1 MKQRGIALIVV
12 LLIVAMVT
20 IIATEMA
27 GRLQLQVRRAANL
40 KDGNQ
45 AFWYALGAEEYAA
58 IAIRRLYEEDDEVIH
73 IKQPWASSEL
83 AFPLEGGG
91 IQAQLEDMQSCFNLN
106 AIQPGNNNQNPG
118 EGGED
123 GEGDR
128 RSSSNRSSEAQA
140 GAGSGGRIGNGIDG
154 LPGAFHRLLR
164 NDELNVPSLNADT
177 LKDSLVD
184 WLDEDSDLSGSFGAE
199 DPDYE
204 SKQFPYLAANALM
217 TNKTELRLVK
227 GAQLPWIN
235 DLMKY
240 VCAIPNEPNFTLN
253 VNTLTPEKAPLLA
266 ALTGVSVAD
275 ATNLIG
281 NIPYDTK
288 DDFLNQSEVASQ
300 GLSDQQKNWFDV
312 TTRYFILHTKSS
324 YNNATFAMSTVFKVD
339 ESKNVQVI
347 RREFGGKL

>member
-1 MKQRGIALIVV
+1 VKQRGVALIVV

-45 AFWYALGAEEYAA
+45 AFWYALSAEEFAA
-58 IAIRRLYEEDDEVIH
+58 ISIRRLYEEDDDVIH

-83 AFPLEGGG
+83 AFPLQGGG
-91 IQAQLEDMQSCFNLN
+91 IQAQLEDMQSCLNLN
-106 AIQPGNNNQNPG
+106 ALLPGNDNQNGNGNNNN
-118 EGGED
+118 
-123 GEGDR
+123 GDDNGQG
-128 RSSSNRSSEAQA
+128 SSNLGSNERANA
-140 GAGSGGRIGNGIDG
+140 GANGVPGNGIDG
-154 LPGAFHRLLR
+154 LAGAFHRLLR
-164 NDELNVPSLNADT
+164 NDEINVPSLSADT
-177 LKDSLVD
+177 LKDSLID
-184 WLDEDSDLSGSFGAE
+184 WLDEDSNLTGSFGAE

-204 SKQFPYLAANALM
+204 SKQFPYLAANGLM

-227 GAQLPWIN
+227 GAALPWIN
-235 DLMKY
+235 DLMPF
-240 VCAIPNEPNFTLN
+240 VCAIPNESNFKLN

-288 DDFLNQSEVASQ
+288 EDFLNQSEVASQ
-300 GLSDQQKNWFDV
+300 GLSDLQKNWFDV
-312 TTRYFILHTKSS
+312 TTRYFILHTKAS

-339 ESKNVQVI
+339 ESKNVQVV